1 MERKDKEQRIDS
13 RLRVI
18 GFVLGIAIAASI
30 VTESRIPAGAG
41 VLGADAHFVVGPS
54 GELRSSRPAS
64 CWRGR
69 A

>member
-1 MERKDKEQRIDS
+1 MERDKEQRIDS
-13 RLRVI
+13 RVRVI

-41 VLGADAHFVVGPS
+41 VLGADAQSSSRPAAS
-54 GELRSSRPAS
+54 SRSSRPAS
-64 CWRGR
+64 CWRGP